1 MGKGVSRRI
10 SGGNMADA
18 IADVSKDKVRGYQSR
33 LDTLADDA
41 DFGTMANNRIADTLN
56 SMVSEVR
63 ADQELSE
70 EDRKMMNQRIR
81 RMRERYL

>member
-10 SGGNMADA
+10 SGGSMADA

-41 DFGTMANNRIADTLN
+41 DFGTVTNNQIADTLN
-56 SMVSEVR
+56 SMASDVR

-70 EDRKMMNQRIR
+70 EDRRMMNQRIR

>member
-1 MGKGVSRRI
+1 MGKGVSSRI

-18 IADVSKDKVRGYQSR
+18 IANVSKDKVRGYQSR

-41 DFGTMANNRIADTLN
+41 DFGTMANNQIVDTLN
-56 SMVSEVR
+56 SMTSEVR

>member
-1 MGKGVSRRI
+1 MGKGISRRI
-10 SGGNMADA
+10 SGGSMADA
-18 IADVSKDKVRGYQSR
+18 IADISKDKVRGYQSR

-41 DFGTMANNRIADTLN
+41 DFGTMVNNQIADTLN
-56 SMVSEVR
+56 NMASEVR
-63 ADQELSE
+63 TDQELSE

>member
-1 MGKGVSRRI
+1 MGKGVSRKI
-10 SGGNMADA
+10 SGSSMADA

-33 LDTLADDA
+33 LDILADDA
-41 DFGTMANNRIADTLN
+41 DFGTMANNQIADTLN
-56 SMVSEVR
+56 NMASEVR
-63 ADQELSE
+63 TDQELSE

>member
-1 MGKGVSRRI
+1 MGKGISRRV
-10 SGGNMADA
+10 SGGSMADA
-18 IADVSKDKVRGYQSR
+18 IADVSKDRVRGYQSR

-41 DFGTMANNRIADTLN
+41 DFGIMANNQIADTLN